1 MVFLG
6 QFTGINAIQYY
17 MATLMTEIGFTA
29 EKSVFMSLVGGGS
42 LLLGTIPAIFFMERF
57 GRRQFAC
64 ITLPGFFVGLVL
76 IGASYQLPIA
86 TNLAGTQGLYITGLI
101 IYEGFFGSYSTLT
114 WVLPS
119 EVYPTYLRSYGMETS
134 DVNLFLCS
142 FLVTYFFSD
151 MQRGLTQT
159 GLTLGFYGGIAV
171 LGWFYQ
177 ILFMPETRN
186 KTLEEIDV
194 LFSQPTSELVRQNLR
209 NSTRT
214 AVLLMRFRFR
224 EAFANDE
231 SEVPIAHNDLH
242 KNVPVAL
249 DEK

>member
-17 MATLMTEIGFTA
+17 MATLMTEIGFSP
-29 EKSVFMSLVGGGS
+29 EKAVFMSLVGGGS

-64 ITLPGFFVGLVL
+64 ITLPGFFVGLIL

-86 TNLAGTQGLYITGLI
+86 TNLAGSQGLYITGLI

-151 MQRGLTQT
+151 MQRGMTQT

-214 AVLLMRFRFR
+214 AGLLMRFRFR

-231 SEVPIAHNDLH
+231 SEVPVAHNDLH